1 MSGNG
6 RALNKM
12 IDSMINGGKIALLGI
27 QNPGTMV
34 DWNKIVFGCLHLK
47 GIYGREMFETWHK
60 MTTMLQSGLDLSKVI
75 THRLDFND
83 FEKGFELMLSG
94 ESGKIVLS
102 L

>member
-1 MSGNG
+1 
-6 RALNKM
+6 M

-27 QNPGTMV
+27 QNPGTVV
-34 DWNKIVFGCLHLK
+34 DWNKIVFGCLQLK

-60 MTTMLQSGLDLSKVI
+60 MTTMLQSGLDISNVI
-75 THRLDFND
+75 THRLPFDE

-94 ESGKIVLS
+94 NSGKIVLE